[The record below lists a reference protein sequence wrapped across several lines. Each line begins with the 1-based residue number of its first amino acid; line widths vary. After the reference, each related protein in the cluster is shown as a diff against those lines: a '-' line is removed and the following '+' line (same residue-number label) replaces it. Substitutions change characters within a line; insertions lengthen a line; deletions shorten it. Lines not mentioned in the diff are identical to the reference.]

1 MDVWSYG
8 LVVQEMA
15 IGKRPDPGKRSQ
27 QVEQVTCLK
36 LKELVTA
43 CTEIQPLKRPSM
55 PEVVGVLIKERFFTE

>member
-27 QVEQVTCLK
+27 QVEQVTCPK

-43 CTEIQPLKRPSM
+43 CIEFQPLRRPSM
-55 PEVVGVLIKERFFTE
+55 PEVVRVLIKERFFTE

>member
-43 CTEIQPLKRPSM
+43 CIGHSLLQETVPWCL
-55 PEVVGVLIKERFFTE
+55 